1 MSGEQK
7 QRGRPRL
14 SEEEKQRRAAEKA
27 ARPRKK
33 PGPKKGSTRKAKP
46 KAKQPKPAPAVIMAN
61 AEGAGDGPKV
71 EGEASQEA
79 QKRGAPTKFKPE
91 FIEDARRMAEAG
103 YTDIQMVEEFGIGR
117 TTFYRWKKDFPDF
130 RDAIRIAKEEPD
142 NQMERS
148 LYHSGNGFEYFE
160 EVPIKVKDIEYDQ
173 GRKVKETERVEV
185 VQVKRTVPPNS
196 TAQIFWLKNR
206 RPDLWRDKKEIDV
219 NPHED
224 WIARLAALEG
234 AE

>member
-1 MSGEQK
+1 MAEAPK
-7 QRGRPRL
+7 KRGRPRL
-14 SEEEKQRRAAEKA
+14 TEAEKKRRAAEKA

-33 PGPKKGSTRKAKP
+33 PGPKKGSTRKAK
-46 KAKQPKPAPAVIMAN
+46 QTKPAPVVIMAN
-61 AEGAGDGPKV
+61 AEGINEGPKV
-71 EGEASQEA
+71 EGETGGD
-79 QKRGAPTKFKPE
+79 KTGPGAKTKYCPE
-91 FIEDARRMAEAG
+91 MLEDARRMAEAG
-103 YTDIQMVEEFGIGR
+103 FTDLQMFEHLGIGR
-117 TTFYRWKKDFPDF
+117 TTFYNWKKLHPEF

-160 EVPIKVKDIEYDQ
+160 EVPVKVKEIEYDN

-206 RPDLWRDKKEIDV
+206 RPDIWRDKKEIDV

-224 WIARLAALEG
+224 WLSRLAEMEG
-234 AE
+234 ADA